1 MGEGRASLAKTTPA
15 LAKLPHWPHIT
26 PRLDLFAA
34 PGAASLPLK
43 RPLMTQV
50 PFPDRSAL
58 TGFAANSLN
67 RLSEKRD
74 DPAYLASLRGEPGA
88 RSVVLAGDTPVLK
101 DLDPL
106 FTLEEAETLG
116 PVQHSALLG
125 HNGTYPIFATLLEP
139 SAIETKETADDGAM
153 LDTRVVSLRGRP
165 DLNLQD
171 LRSLAIQGQL
181 PNDVLGV
188 LGQAKSL
195 MHWHARH
202 GFCPNCGA
210 PTRIAAAG
218 WRRECDNCE
227 AHHFPRVDPVVIM
240 LAVDGDRCLMGR
252 QARFVPKMYSCLA
265 GFLEP
270 GETMEDAVRRELREE
285 AGIETG
291 RVHYLAAQPWPFP
304 SSLMIG
310 CIAEAKTTELTV
322 DTVELE
328 HARWFDREEC
338 RSILLRNHPD
348 GLICPPKMA
357 IANHLLR
364 AWVEGDVS
372 VKS

>member
-1 MGEGRASLAKTTPA
+1 
-15 LAKLPHWPHIT
+15 
-26 PRLDLFAA
+26 
-34 PGAASLPLK
+34 
-43 RPLMTQV
+43 MTQSS
-50 PFPDRSAL
+50 FLDRSGL
-58 TGFAANSLN
+58 TGFAASSLN

-74 DPAYLASLRGEPGA
+74 DAAYLAALRREPGA
-88 RSVVLAGDTPVLK
+88 RSVVLAGDIPVLK
-101 DLDPL
+101 DLNAL
-106 FTLEEAETLG
+106 FSLAEAESLG

-125 HNGTYPIFATLLEP
+125 HDGIHPVFATLLDA

-153 LDTRVVSLRGRP
+153 LETRVISLRGRP

-171 LRSLAIQGQL
+171 LRSLAIQGLL
-181 PNDVLGV
+181 PANVLGI
-188 LGQAKSL
+188 LGHAKSL
-195 MHWHARH
+195 MHWHMRH

-218 WRRECDNCE
+218 WRRECDACN
-227 AHHFPRVDPVVIM
+227 AHHFPRVDPVAIM

-252 QARFVPKMYSCLA
+252 QARFAPKMYSCLA
-265 GFLEP
+265 GFIEP
-270 GETMEDAVRRELREE
+270 GETMEDAVRRELHEE

-322 DTVELE
+322 DTTELE

-338 RSILLRNHPD
+338 RSILRRDHPD

-357 IANHLLR
+357 IAHHLLR
-364 AWVEGDVS
+364 AWVEGDTGAQF
-372 VKS
+372 